1 MSASGIPAL
10 LNKVVGITNTVTL
23 LGADAVKV
31 MGLFPAPL
39 WGIYDSDLQ
48 KPIIEPDSIIAF
60 DLKRE
65 WRLPDYPQEQG
76 AFQRYN
82 KVATPYD
89 ARVTMTKGG
98 TDDDR
103 MKFLQKLE
111 EVANS
116 LDTYAIL
123 TPGKTFMNANIHH
136 YDYRRTAIKGLT
148 LLTIDVWLT
157 EIRLDSVKTTPTT
170 KDASGADAKM
180 AGNVSAMLATQ
191 LQKLTALAKVQ

>member
-1 MSASGIPAL
+1 MSVKGVPAL
-10 LNKVVGITNTVTL
+10 LNKVGGITSTATL

-31 MGLFPAPL
+31 LGLFPAPL

-76 AFQRYN
+76 SFQRYN

-89 ARVTMTKGG
+89 ARITMTKGG

-103 MKFLQKLE
+103 MKFLQKME
-111 EVANS
+111 EVAKS

-123 TPGKTFMNANIHH
+123 TPGKTFMNANIQH

-157 EIRLDSVKTTPTT
+157 EIRLDTVKTTPTT
-170 KDASGADAKM
+170 KDVSGADAKS
-180 AGNVSAMLATQ
+180 AGIMSPAAATQ
-191 LQKLTALAKVQ
+191 AQKSLASKVQ